1 MKLKV
6 KDISKNYNRY
16 SALRGVNLELEPG
29 LYGLL
34 GPNGAG
40 KSTLLKIIAGILR
53 PTAGS
58 ILLDNEPVSK
68 LGEHY
73 RAMLGYMPQDLGI
86 YPEFTAKRYLLYIA
100 ALKGLTEAQ
109 AKAEIDKLLEAVGL
123 SSNAEQKMCQQI
135 IEACKQQ
142 DSEKLKSLFSEESK
156 KNIENLDTEISAFF
170 DYIEGSIQRFEG
182 DCASSSESN
191 YGKRKTE
198 LDGMYLILTEKER
211 YCMNF
216 YMYSQD
222 DENAQNVGIYK
233 IEIALESE
241 VAEDNFIWDNPP
253 NGIFVGGQN

>member
-1 MKLKV
+1 M
-6 KDISKNYNRY
+6 
-16 SALRGVNLELEPG
+16 
-29 LYGLL
+29 
-34 GPNGAG
+34 
-40 KSTLLKIIAGILR
+40 
-53 PTAGS
+53 
-58 ILLDNEPVSK
+58 NEWMVI
-68 LGEHY
+68 H
-73 RAMLGYMPQDLGI
+73 
-86 YPEFTAKRYLLYIA
+86 
-100 ALKGLTEAQ
+100 LTGCSN
-109 AKAEIDKLLEAVGL
+109 KYFNDWF
-123 SSNAEQKMCQQI
+123 SSEQNETDKMCQQI